1 MILRSPAENENG
13 GISFHMVPS
22 STRHSRA
29 RGNPGLLRRISL
41 DTRFRGYDG
50 TQAGLLVLI
59 PKRVFSKEDT
69 KSTKERRFDRKE
81 RKEFR
86 FQICGAP
93 ALWLPLSVVRRA
105 RSFGS
110 QISEPFV
117 SFVIFVV
124 NEIKVIVPGY
134 PHRNLKSQN
143 LWSLSV
149 QSAEK
154 TAILHL
160 LDVAVIDKLRW
171 LSAFGT
177 GVPGSDFEQDVLY
190 PL

>member
-69 KSTKERRFDRKE
+69 KSTKERRFHCKE
-81 RKEFR
+81 RKRFR
-86 FQICGAP
+86 LQIRGAT
-93 ALWLPLSVVRRA
+93 ALWLPLPVARRP

-124 NEIKVIVPGY
+124 KEIKVIVPGY
-134 PHRNLKSQN
+134 PHRSLKRRIRLPVRRQQKPPGNLSR
-143 LWSLSV
+143 
-149 QSAEK
+149 A
-154 TAILHL
+154 
-160 LDVAVIDKLRW
+160 
-171 LSAFGT
+171 
-177 GVPGSDFEQDVLY
+177 
-190 PL
+190 

>member
-1 MILRSPAENENG
+1 MSLGSSAENENG
-13 GISFHMVPS
+13 GLSFHRVPS

-50 TQAGLLVLI
+50 TQAGLFVLI
-59 PKRVFSKEDT
+59 PKRVFSKEFT
-69 KSTKERRFDRKE
+69 KDTKERRFDRKE
-81 RKEFR
+81 RKGFR
-86 FQICGAP
+86 FQICGAT

-124 NEIKVIVPGY
+124 DEIKVIVPGY
-134 PHRNLKSQN
+134 PHRSLKS
-143 LWSLSV
+143 L
-149 QSAEK
+149 
-154 TAILHL
+154 
-160 LDVAVIDKLRW
+160 
-171 LSAFGT
+171 G
-177 GVPGSDFEQDVLY
+177 
-190 PL
+190 